1 MAAQLTSAARKE
13 YAQQNEIAD
22 RIVALEDHFE
32 KTDVYWGFRKRVFG
46 VLAQREARLRAGK
59 TEQKGAALI
68 GPAGS
73 GKSRLAKEI
82 IAEHHALAEDAD
94 DRQFGCRIL
103 SVIVPGRA
111 TVKETLTAIL
121 SELKVP
127 VHTRRD
133 DDYLARLVMEY
144 FKECG
149 IAGLHLDEVQDSGRY
164 KTSDSIEVFIK
175 RFRNMMQHSEWP
187 ICIILTATPEGRA
200 MINHDPTLT
209 RRLRPIE
216 MKPMTFASDGALLR
230 KTMIKLFEDAGVR
243 DAGILQIDEFIK
255 ILIHASVGRFGVA
268 VEMTIEAIGE
278 CLEDDNDEIDMSY
291 FADAYALRM
300 GCDEELNPFVSE
312 HWKQIDTLEALQ
324 RYEDK
329 KREAMKVLNKRRR
342 PSAK

>member
-1 MAAQLTSAARKE
+1 MTVQLTDQSRSE
-13 YAQQNEIAD
+13 YDQQNEVAG

-32 KTDVYWGFRKRVFG
+32 KTEVYWEFRKRFFG
-46 VLAQREARLRAGK
+46 ILAQREARLKVGK

-68 GPAGS
+68 GPAGA
-73 GKSRLAKEI
+73 GKSRLAKEV
-82 IAEHHALAEDAD
+82 IAEHHALAEDAG
-94 DRQFGCRIL
+94 DRQFGYRIL

-111 TVKETLTAIL
+111 TVKETLTEVL
-121 SELKVP
+121 TELGVP
-127 VHTRRD
+127 VHARRD
-133 DDYLARLVMEY
+133 DEYLGRLVMEY

-175 RFRNMMQHSEWP
+175 RFRNMMQHSNWP
-187 ICIILTATPEGRA
+187 ICIILTATPEGRDL
-200 MINHDPTLT
+200 INHDPTLT

-216 MKPMTFASDGALLR
+216 MKPMTFARDGALLR
-230 KTMIKLFEDAGVR
+230 KTIIKLFHDAGVR

-255 ILIHASVGRFGVA
+255 ILIHAAVGRFGVA

-300 GCDEELNPFVSE
+300 DCDEELNPFVSE
-312 HWKQIDTLEALQ
+312 YWKLIDTMKALQ
-324 RYEDK
+324 RYDDK
-329 KREAMKVLNKRRR
+329 KREAVKTLNKRRR
-342 PSAK
+342 PSAA